1 LNYYFFQCCNPYF
14 SIPWDIFI
22 KISPLSFHKSD
33 GKALEELMGHLR
45 NFDPVDPAK
54 YDYALF
60 GLGAIEKF

>member
-1 LNYYFFQCCNPYF
+1 M
-14 SIPWDIFI
+14 SI